1 MLPPAG
7 MMVGAILAGLLLE
20 YSGFLSVT
28 VTFILVSVVAVLTL
42 FALSKNSTVV
52 GVKQR
57 GAIICSTLMGLF
69 NQVSTLICRW

>member
-42 FALSKNSTVV
+42 FALGKNSIAI
-52 GVKQR
+52 GVKQ
-57 GAIICSTLMGLF
+57 
-69 NQVSTLICRW
+69 W

>member
-28 VTFILVSVVAVLTL
+28 VTFLLVSLVAVLTL
-42 FALSKNSTVV
+42 VALSKNSTVV

-57 GAIICSTLMGLF
+57 
-69 NQVSTLICRW
+69 

>member
-7 MMVGAILAGLLLE
+7 MMVGAILSGLLLE

-28 VTFILVSVVAVLTL
+28 VTFIPVSVVAVLTL
-42 FALSKNSTVV
+42 VALSKKSNVV

-57 GAIICSTLMGLF
+57 
-69 NQVSTLICRW
+69 

>member
-1 MLPPAG
+1 LQQHLFGKANPAARGRVEMLPPAG

-42 FALSKNSTVV
+42 FALGKNSIAI

-57 GAIICSTLMGLF
+57 
-69 NQVSTLICRW
+69 